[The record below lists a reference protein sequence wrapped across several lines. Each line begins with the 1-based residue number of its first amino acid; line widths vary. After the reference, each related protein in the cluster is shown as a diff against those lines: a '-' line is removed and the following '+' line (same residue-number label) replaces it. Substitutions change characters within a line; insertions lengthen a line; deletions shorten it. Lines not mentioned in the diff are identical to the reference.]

1 MSALTQI
8 ANLLIDTLGTLF
20 VYLLLLRFHM
30 QWLRAPFRNPIGE
43 FVTGLTNWLV
53 LPARRIIPG
62 LFGLDLATL
71 ITAMMSISTIQA
83 VMSVEMLIMAALM
96 ALHGMQSGSGGA
108 IALIAVLAVVELLR
122 MSLYLLIGAAIVQA
136 LLSFMAPYSPVAP
149 LLNALTAPFY
159 RPFRRFIPTVGN
171 IDLTPLFLVL
181 VAEIALIML
190 GALAREITAL

>member
-53 LPARRIIPG
+53 LPARRIMPG
-62 LFGLDLATL
+62 LFGLDMATL
-71 ITAMMSISTIQA
+71 IAAWI
-83 VMSVEMLIMAALM
+83 VEMLVMAALM
-96 ALHGMQSGSGGA
+96 ALRGVQSASGA
-108 IALIAVLAVVELLR
+108 ALALIAVLAVIELLR

-136 LLSFMAPYSPVAP
+136 LVSFMAPYSPVAP

-159 RPFRRFIPTVGN
+159 RPFRRFIPPVGN

-181 VAEIALIML
+181 VAEIALIVL
-190 GALAREITAL
+190 GAAAREITAL

>member
-71 ITAMMSISTIQA
+71 ITAWI
-83 VMSVEMLIMAALM
+83 VEMLIMAALM